1 MDNITFT
8 AEQKE
13 QLKNNVRA
21 IERYIEENVVPY
33 ITGDVRLEFGG
44 IYHCPRTGSPTAMY
58 TLCVRTSKIYR
69 EESLS
74 NFEFWSG
81 AISNAE
87 EFTLEELDRIGEEL
101 ETLDCEGDGYDETQ
115 INDLMWFEPEY
126 LASLIG
132 LEWDS
137 ETGKV
142 IR

>member
-1 MDNITFT
+1 M
-8 AEQKE
+8 
-13 QLKNNVRA
+13 
-21 IERYIEENVVPY
+21 
-33 ITGDVRLEFGG
+33 
-44 IYHCPRTGSPTAMY
+44 
-58 TLCVRTSKIYR
+58 KIYR
-69 EESLS
+69 DESLS

-101 ETLDCEGDGYDETQ
+101 EALDCEGNGYDETQ

-126 LASLIG
+126 FASLIG

-137 ETGKV
+137 ETGKI

>member
-1 MDNITFT
+1 M
-8 AEQKE
+8 
-13 QLKNNVRA
+13 
-21 IERYIEENVVPY
+21 
-33 ITGDVRLEFGG
+33 
-44 IYHCPRTGSPTAMY
+44 
-58 TLCVRTSKIYR
+58 KIYR
-69 EESLS
+69 DESLS

-101 ETLDCEGDGYDETQ
+101 EALDYEGNGYDETQ

-137 ETGKV
+137 ETGKI

>member
-1 MDNITFT
+1 M
-8 AEQKE
+8 
-13 QLKNNVRA
+13 
-21 IERYIEENVVPY
+21 
-33 ITGDVRLEFGG
+33 
-44 IYHCPRTGSPTAMY
+44 
-58 TLCVRTSKIYR
+58 KIYR
-69 EESLS
+69 EENLS

-87 EFTLEELDRIGEEL
+87 EFALEELDRIGDEL
-101 ETLDCEGDGYDETQ
+101 EAADNGDGYDETQ

-137 ETGKV
+137 ETGKI

>member
-1 MDNITFT
+1 M
-8 AEQKE
+8 
-13 QLKNNVRA
+13 
-21 IERYIEENVVPY
+21 
-33 ITGDVRLEFGG
+33 
-44 IYHCPRTGSPTAMY
+44 
-58 TLCVRTSKIYR
+58 KIYR

-87 EFTLEELDRIGEEL
+87 EFTLKELDRIGEEL
-101 ETLDCEGDGYDETQ
+101 EALDCEGNGYDETQ

-137 ETGKV
+137 EKGKI

>member
-1 MDNITFT
+1 M
-8 AEQKE
+8 
-13 QLKNNVRA
+13 
-21 IERYIEENVVPY
+21 
-33 ITGDVRLEFGG
+33 
-44 IYHCPRTGSPTAMY
+44 
-58 TLCVRTSKIYR
+58 KIYR

-81 AISNAE
+81 AVANAE
-87 EFTLEELDRIGEEL
+87 EFTLEA
-101 ETLDCEGDGYDETQ
+101 LDCEGNGYDETQ

-137 ETGKV
+137 EKGKI

>member
-1 MDNITFT
+1 M
-8 AEQKE
+8 
-13 QLKNNVRA
+13 
-21 IERYIEENVVPY
+21 
-33 ITGDVRLEFGG
+33 
-44 IYHCPRTGSPTAMY
+44 
-58 TLCVRTSKIYR
+58 KIYR

-81 AISNAE
+81 AIANAE
-87 EFTLEELDRIGEEL
+87 EFTLEELEATD
-101 ETLDCEGDGYDETQ
+101 EGDGYEETH

-137 ETGKV
+137 ETGKI

>member
-1 MDNITFT
+1 M
-8 AEQKE
+8 
-13 QLKNNVRA
+13 
-21 IERYIEENVVPY
+21 
-33 ITGDVRLEFGG
+33 
-44 IYHCPRTGSPTAMY
+44 
-58 TLCVRTSKIYR
+58 KIYR

-81 AISNAE
+81 AIANAE
-87 EFTLEELDRIGEEL
+87 EFTLEELDRISEEL
-101 ETLDCEGDGYDETQ
+101 KAADNGDGYEETQ

-137 ETGKV
+137 KTGKV

>member
-1 MDNITFT
+1 M
-8 AEQKE
+8 
-13 QLKNNVRA
+13 
-21 IERYIEENVVPY
+21 
-33 ITGDVRLEFGG
+33 
-44 IYHCPRTGSPTAMY
+44 
-58 TLCVRTSKIYR
+58 KIYR

-87 EFTLEELDRIGEEL
+87 KFTLEELDRISEEL
-101 ETLDCEGDGYDETQ
+101 EAADNGDGYEETQ

>member
-1 MDNITFT
+1 M
-8 AEQKE
+8 
-13 QLKNNVRA
+13 
-21 IERYIEENVVPY
+21 
-33 ITGDVRLEFGG
+33 
-44 IYHCPRTGSPTAMY
+44 
-58 TLCVRTSKIYR
+58 KIYR
-69 EESLS
+69 DENLS

-101 ETLDCEGDGYDETQ
+101 EAESPDGMDETQ

-137 ETGKV
+137 EKGEI

>member
-1 MDNITFT
+1 M
-8 AEQKE
+8 
-13 QLKNNVRA
+13 
-21 IERYIEENVVPY
+21 
-33 ITGDVRLEFGG
+33 
-44 IYHCPRTGSPTAMY
+44 
-58 TLCVRTSKIYR
+58 KIYR
-69 EESLS
+69 DESLS

-81 AISNAE
+81 AVANAE

-101 ETLDCEGDGYDETQ
+101 EAENPDGMDETE

-126 LASLIG
+126 LANLIG

>member
-1 MDNITFT
+1 M
-8 AEQKE
+8 
-13 QLKNNVRA
+13 
-21 IERYIEENVVPY
+21 
-33 ITGDVRLEFGG
+33 
-44 IYHCPRTGSPTAMY
+44 
-58 TLCVRTSKIYR
+58 KIYR
-69 EESLS
+69 EERLS

-81 AISNAE
+81 ARSNAE
-87 EFTLEELDRIGEEL
+87 EFTLEELDRIGEA
-101 ETLDCEGDGYDETQ
+101 LDCDGDGYDETE

>member
-1 MDNITFT
+1 M
-8 AEQKE
+8 
-13 QLKNNVRA
+13 
-21 IERYIEENVVPY
+21 
-33 ITGDVRLEFGG
+33 
-44 IYHCPRTGSPTAMY
+44 
-58 TLCVRTSKIYR
+58 KIYR
-69 EESLS
+69 DENLS

-87 EFTLEELDRIGEEL
+87 EFTLEELDRISEEL
-101 ETLDCEGDGYDETQ
+101 EATDEGDGYEETQ

-137 ETGKV
+137 KTGKI

>member
-1 MDNITFT
+1 M
-8 AEQKE
+8 
-13 QLKNNVRA
+13 
-21 IERYIEENVVPY
+21 
-33 ITGDVRLEFGG
+33 
-44 IYHCPRTGSPTAMY
+44 
-58 TLCVRTSKIYR
+58 KIYR

-101 ETLDCEGDGYDETQ
+101 EALDCEGNGYDETQ
-115 INDLMWFEPEY
+115 INDLMWFEPEC

>member
-1 MDNITFT
+1 M
-8 AEQKE
+8 
-13 QLKNNVRA
+13 
-21 IERYIEENVVPY
+21 
-33 ITGDVRLEFGG
+33 
-44 IYHCPRTGSPTAMY
+44 
-58 TLCVRTSKIYR
+58 KIYR

-81 AISNAE
+81 AIANAE
-87 EFTLEELDRIGEEL
+87 EITLEELDRIGEEL
-101 ETLDCEGDGYDETQ
+101 EALDCEGNGYEETK

-132 LEWDS
+132 LEWDN

>member
-1 MDNITFT
+1 M
-8 AEQKE
+8 
-13 QLKNNVRA
+13 
-21 IERYIEENVVPY
+21 
-33 ITGDVRLEFGG
+33 
-44 IYHCPRTGSPTAMY
+44 
-58 TLCVRTSKIYR
+58 KIYR
-69 EESLS
+69 DESLS

-101 ETLDCEGDGYDETQ
+101 EVLDCDGDGYDETQ